1 MSTSISRRRFLTA
14 SAAAAATVALSACG
28 ATPTATRVPPTATKP
43 AAAATAAPAAPT
55 AAPTVAAK
63 PVIQVVVASGQH
75 PSQPI
80 ISDAPAHLE
89 VTKYT
94 NVKMDFQPV
103 PSADYDAKQKIWM
116 STKQVPD
123 LMKSGFN
130 AIRDYANPGTFKPVL
145 PLIDKYG
152 PNLKRYLDAYAS
164 DVKKMKMNGDLYVV
178 PATSLR
184 TKLLAPMPCI
194 RKDLVEKAG
203 MKLPTNFHE
212 LYNVLKELKK
222 VNAASI
228 GWTAR
233 RSGTPSGI
241 KRTLMIFA
249 YPFGSGQGGWARG
262 IDGPYWEKD
271 EKKWVYGA
279 LRPEY
284 KEVLSYFNKLYK
296 EGLCDP
302 DIANT
307 TPDQWHEKNGSGKGV
322 FCWDNF
328 SFCVNWNKAVRGADA
343 KATWTP
349 IPIIAGS
356 KGARQNDYSGFAGSG
371 GGWTISANCKNP
383 ERAIELMDWMVT
395 PLGIDL
401 RSWGIQDVHY
411 TLKGTRPDKVD
422 DYTQAGLNKIWTP
435 GSRTLKPEIIEKY
448 KTKADPFRSYQGDIG
463 VGQLDFAILWD
474 DQVIYT
480 WDAPGEADDWYK
492 MSSSDKGL
500 HPEVMVPSFT
510 GEESEKLKKIT
521 TDVNAVIDPAI
532 DKFVL
537 GQSTMADWDKAVA
550 DARKAGAEEWEK
562 IYNEA
567 EARG

>member
-1 MSTSISRRRFLTA
+1 MENKISRRRFLTA

-28 ATPTATRVPPTATKP
+28 ATPTATPVPPTATKP
-43 AAAATAAPAAPT
+43 AAAVAAPT
-55 AAPTVAAK
+55 AAPTVAVK
-63 PVIQVVVASGQH
+63 PSVTLVVASGQH
-75 PSQPI
+75 ASQPI

-103 PSADYDAKQKIWM
+103 PSADYEAKQKIWM

-123 LMKSGFN
+123 LMKSSFN
-130 AIRDYANPGTFKPVL
+130 SMRDYANPGTFKPVL
-145 PLIDKYG
+145 PLIEKYG

-184 TKLLAPMPCI
+184 TKRLAPMPMI
-194 RKDLVEKAG
+194 RKDLLEKTG
-203 MKLPTNFHE
+203 MKMPATFDD

-222 VNAASI
+222 VQPGSV

-233 RSGTPSGI
+233 KSGTPSGI

-262 IDGPYWEKD
+262 IDGPYYEPA

-279 LRPEY
+279 IRPEF
-284 KEVLSYFNKLYK
+284 KDVLAYFNKLYK

-307 TPDQWHEKNGSGKGV
+307 TPDQWHEKNGSGKGT
-322 FCWDNF
+322 FSWDNF

-349 IPIIAGS
+349 IPILAGT
-356 KGARQNDYSGFAGSG
+356 KGARQNDYTGFAGSG

-383 ERAIELMDWMVT
+383 ERAIELMDWMIT

-401 RSWGIQDVHY
+401 RSWGVQDVHY

-422 DYTQAGLNKIWTP
+422 DYTQAGLAKIWTP
-435 GSRTLKPEIIEKY
+435 DSRTLKPDVVEKY

-463 VGQLDFAILWD
+463 IGQLDFAILWD

-480 WDAPGEADDWYK
+480 WDAPGEADEWYT
-492 MSSSDKGL
+492 MSANDKGL
-500 HPEVMVPSFT
+500 HPEIMVPSFT
-510 GEESEKLKKIT
+510 AEESEKLKKYI

-537 GQSTMADWDKAVA
+537 GQSTVADWDKAVA
-550 DARKAGAEEWEK
+550 DAKKAGAEDWEK
-562 IYNEA
+562 VYNEA